1 MLWKTRL
8 VKWTDEEIGP
18 LKETLLKLAGE
29 ISAGDTV
36 KVQKEIDRP
45 FLMRTLP
52 SSSSSFLFIYFLL
65 IVVVMEYIDGKDLET
80 IDFEQCSSIFSTA
93 DGQPNERLR
102 ALGRLLAL
110 DIVCNNWDR
119 LPLLWD
125 NSGLLPPPPIPLLNQ
140 LTDPE

>member
-1 MLWKTRL
+1 
-8 VKWTDEEIGP
+8 
-18 LKETLLKLAGE
+18 
-29 ISAGDTV
+29 
-36 KVQKEIDRP
+36 
-45 FLMRTLP
+45 
-52 SSSSSFLFIYFLL
+52 
-65 IVVVMEYIDGKDLET
+65 MEYIDGKDLET

-125 NSGLLPPPPIPLLNQ
+125 NSGSPHPPPIPY
-140 LTDPE
+140 